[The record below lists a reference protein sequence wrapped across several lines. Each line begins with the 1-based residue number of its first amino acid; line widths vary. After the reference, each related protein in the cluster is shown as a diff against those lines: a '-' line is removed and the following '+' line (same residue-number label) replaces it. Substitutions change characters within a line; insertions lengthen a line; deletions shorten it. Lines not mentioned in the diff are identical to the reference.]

1 LIRYWAGELRRAFW
15 RSSEPA
21 GILLAFMGP
30 DGAGK
35 STVIEGLTQ
44 EFAIPLRRRILFHW
58 RPEVLAR
65 RRDNNPVTEP
75 HGQTPRSILA
85 SMVYLSAVFADCW
98 AGYLFVIWA
107 RLVRSDFVQ
116 FDRYFHDVLVD
127 SLRYRYGGPAWY
139 AAFLCRLLPE
149 PDVVILLDADADL
162 IFARKSELS
171 RAEIQ
176 RQRAAYRQLRFRRAR
191 VVYVASDAGIQPT
204 LLASATA
211 LVDFMQERF
220 QHRIADWMKVA

>member
-1 LIRYWAGELRRAFW
+1 
-15 RSSEPA
+15 
-21 GILLAFMGP
+21 M
-30 DGAGK
+30 
-35 STVIEGLTQ
+35 
-44 EFAIPLRRRILFHW
+44 
-58 RPEVLAR
+58 
-65 RRDNNPVTEP
+65 
-75 HGQTPRSILA
+75 
-85 SMVYLSAVFADCW
+85 
-98 AGYLFVIWA
+98 
-107 RLVRSDFVQ
+107 RSDFVQ

-149 PDVVILLDADADL
+149 PDLVILLDADADL

-176 RQRAAYRQLRFRRAR
+176 RQRAAYRQLRFKRAR
-191 VVYVASDAGIQPT
+191 VVYVATDAGIKPT